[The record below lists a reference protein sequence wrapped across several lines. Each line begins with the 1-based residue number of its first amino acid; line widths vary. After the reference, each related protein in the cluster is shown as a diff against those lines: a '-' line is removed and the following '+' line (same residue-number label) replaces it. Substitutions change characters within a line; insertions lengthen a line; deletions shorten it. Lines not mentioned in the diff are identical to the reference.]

1 MGLLHDELL
10 GTNVLLLSRVDYV
23 PLLQDLH
30 GEGFVFIT
38 LELNLTTGEGEKRE
52 ENIIERFGI
61 KKNSCHCHA
70 AVPPYQLHATKATD
84 PQSVDDVEVS
94 QVEIEEES
102 ILCFVPAEGGK
113 LWKQD

>member
-38 LELNLTTGEGEKRE
+38 LELNLTTGGGEK
-52 ENIIERFGI
+52 
-61 KKNSCHCHA
+61 
-70 AVPPYQLHATKATD
+70 KA
-84 PQSVDDVEVS
+84 
-94 QVEIEEES
+94 
-102 ILCFVPAEGGK
+102 L
-113 LWKQD
+113 